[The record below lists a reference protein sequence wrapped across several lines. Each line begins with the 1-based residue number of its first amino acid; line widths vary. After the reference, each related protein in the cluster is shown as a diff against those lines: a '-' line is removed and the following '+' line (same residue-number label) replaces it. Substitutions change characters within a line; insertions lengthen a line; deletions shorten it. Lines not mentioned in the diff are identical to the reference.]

1 MNRLSVILLE
11 STSIGVEH
19 VIYAPVPY
27 KGYTFRARSKGAD
40 IESFKSALKDWLIP
54 FDQTII
60 TSNFLE
66 KVLVHSRNKAYYL
79 RVFQAPA
86 LDELKRSG
94 AVSHIAEIDMMLL
107 KKIPVSQ
114 LDLAM
119 TKFIEAHS
127 IPIGD
132 IEPLTI
138 TLNTIEDVESNT
150 IRKIIPKEVAQ
161 KIVELTRSD
170 RFKIFILYRGG
181 ERYHLAFGLARRIIA
196 EVFSRDFIV
205 ATENIKEDV
214 LLLYDGVLIVGKR
227 LPPWARLKGWN
238 VINLEK
244 YIAESIKT
252 DKLVDD
258 ILKQI
263 YG

>member
-1 MNRLSVILLE
+1 MIILE
-11 STSIGVEH
+11 STSTRVEH
-19 VIYAPVPY
+19 IIYAPVPY
-27 KGYTFRARSKGAD
+27 KGYTIRARSEGAD
-40 IESFKSALKDWLIP
+40 IESFKNALKDWLIP

-66 KVLVHSRNKAYYL
+66 KLLVRCRNKAYYL

-94 AVSHIAEIDMMLL
+94 IVSHIAEIDVVLL
-107 KKIPVSQ
+107 KKIPLSQ

-119 TKFIEAHS
+119 TKFIEEYS
-127 IPIGD
+127 IPIGNV
-132 IEPLTI
+132 EPLTI
-138 TLNTIEDVESNT
+138 TLDTIEDVESNT
-150 IRKIIPKEVAQ
+150 IRNTIPREVAQ
-161 KIVELTRSD
+161 KIIELIRSD
-170 RFKIFILYRGG
+170 KFKIFILYRGG
-181 ERYHLAFGLARRIIA
+181 EKYHIAFGLARRIITEA
-196 EVFSRDFIV
+196 FSGDFIV
-205 ATENIKEDV
+205 ATENIKQDV

-244 YIAESIKT
+244 HITESIKT
-252 DKLVDD
+252 DKIVDD